1 MIFVPGTSANPAK
14 AAFPVSPDVAVKIT
28 ISFFTLFF
36 LADVTS
42 KSLGSNTPVNV
53 VRATFDGLVNMKDAE
68 SVAKLRG
75 VSVQHLAE

>member
-42 KSLGSNTPVNV
+42 KCGRIDHAISLN
-53 VRATFDGLVNMKDAE
+53 AM
-68 SVAKLRG
+68 VAPWNNSR
-75 VSVQHLAE
+75 